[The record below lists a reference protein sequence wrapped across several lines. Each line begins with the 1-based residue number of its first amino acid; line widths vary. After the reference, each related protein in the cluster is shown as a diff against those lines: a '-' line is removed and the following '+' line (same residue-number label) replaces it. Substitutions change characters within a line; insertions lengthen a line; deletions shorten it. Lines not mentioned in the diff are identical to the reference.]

1 VELTVVLPPADT
13 DKARELYATMARE
26 LDFDPRRAGHGRR

>member
-1 VELTVVLPPADT
+1 LEVGRPPAND

-26 LDFDPRRAGHGRR
+26 MAFNPRQKLGG